1 MTGLLGNNIKHFTET
16 AIFRFLTSIQ
26 HSILLIERHSNKQ
39 TIKYERIIQN
49 NTHNTLLPC
58 MKQESKYELNYDK

>member
-1 MTGLLGNNIKHFTET
+1 MTGLLGTNIKHFTET

-39 TIKYERIIQN
+39 TIKYERMIQN
-49 NTHNTLLPC
+49 NTHNTLLSTSSHEA
-58 MKQESKYELNYDK
+58 KNQNIN